1 LITHPPEET
10 RSVKKPSWLKVPF
23 PSKSGFFS
31 VSSLLEKH
39 NLHTICR
46 SAKCPNIAECWTAK
60 TATFLIL
67 GNTCTR
73 GCAFC
78 AVDKGIPSPLSEEEP
93 KDVAEAAAMLGLSHV
108 VVTSVT
114 RDDLP
119 DGGAS
124 QFVRTVQAIRER
136 IPGATIEVL
145 VPDFGGNDDSLR
157 QVVLAAPDILNHNLE
172 TTEALYPKINR
183 PPDRYRRSLGV
194 LRKAKE
200 WGMVT
205 KSGLMIGLGETEE
218 DLFRAF
224 ADLGQ
229 AGCDLLTIG
238 QYLQPTRAHAP
249 VSKYYAP
256 QEFARLKDVALGLG
270 LSDVESGPLVR
281 SSFHAH
287 KLYDNYKRNR
297 KGAACAT

>member
-1 LITHPPEET
+1 MITHPPEET
-10 RSVKKPSWLKVPF
+10 RSVKKPAWLKVPF

-31 VSSLLEKH
+31 VSSLLDKH

-73 GCAFC
+73 NCAFC
-78 AVDKGIPSPLSEEEP
+78 AVDKGTPSPVAEDEP
-93 KDVAEAAAMLGLSHV
+93 KVVAEAAATLGLSHV

-114 RDDLP
+114 RDDLR

-124 QFVRTVQAIRER
+124 QFVRTIQAIRER
-136 IPGATIEVL
+136 IPGATVEVL
-145 VPDFGGNDDSLR
+145 VPDFSGSDDSLG

-183 PPDRYRRSLGV
+183 PAAYYRRSLGV
-194 LRKAKE
+194 LEKAKE

-205 KSGLMIGLGETEE
+205 KSGLIIGLGETEE

-224 ADLGQ
+224 SDLGQ

-249 VSKYYAP
+249 VAKYYAP
-256 QEFARLKDVALGLG
+256 EEFAKLKDIALGFG
-270 LSDVESGPLVR
+270 FSDVESGPLVR

-287 KLYDNYKRNR
+287 ELYDNYKRHR
-297 KGAACAT
+297 KGAACGT